1 MKLSNETRF
10 FRYSMSRYSL
20 WRPGKHEG
28 FLNFSWDGESPFQQA
43 LFLTPDFYD
52 SAHVARDYLALTHL
66 PQWRLLGSVRSSDP
80 SHANAELVSSHGAAN
95 TPSRVWPAFG
105 RHGGGW
111 EIILSDGYFVAP
123 KASPLADGGA
133 FDEWK
138 ASGAMAGSLRRLAAE
153 RIQALAR
160 DLWQVL
166 GKQVGWEGQNSAVAG
181 DSERRVVAI
190 KITEFGVALRWV
202 LDDRC
207 YCVSCGELADM
218 QNDPV
223 LQFWAYVWRD
233 HEDIGVRELWGPAVR
248 TGRKA
253 DGGIAQALTE
263 LVEQV
268 GKWAHQSAPDQEIGL
283 PAPPSALT
291 LDFLSLCLELLRA
304 HGS

>member
-1 MKLSNETRF
+1 
-10 FRYSMSRYSL
+10 
-20 WRPGKHEG
+20 
-28 FLNFSWDGESPFQQA
+28 
-43 LFLTPDFYD
+43 
-52 SAHVARDYLALTHL
+52 
-66 PQWRLLGSVRSSDP
+66 
-80 SHANAELVSSHGAAN
+80 
-95 TPSRVWPAFG
+95 
-105 RHGGGW
+105 
-111 EIILSDGYFVAP
+111 
-123 KASPLADGGA
+123 
-133 FDEWK
+133 
-138 ASGAMAGSLRRLAAE
+138 MAGSLRRLAAE

-166 GKQVGWEGQNSAVAG
+166 GRQVGWEGQNSAVAG

-233 HEDIGVRELWGPAVR
+233 HEDIGVRELWGPAAR